1 MKNSR
6 TTMHGSGESHRCG
19 LFMLFEIVCQRA
31 PFLASQHLESQNSW
45 PDVGKKLHLGVAGK
59 FHGWGG
65 RCHPQ
70 AAQSSTFK
78 DALLGTGDKT
88 LVYLDADPWAG
99 MMAPGGIGGIGVR
112 LGNFATGWHM
122 MI

>member
-1 MKNSR
+1 
-6 TTMHGSGESHRCG
+6 
-19 LFMLFEIVCQRA
+19 MLFEIVCKRA
-31 PFLASQHLESQNSW
+31 PFLASQHLESK
-45 PDVGKKLHLGVAGK
+45 PAGPMLGKSFTLGWLGSSRAG
-59 FHGWGG
+59 GG

-112 LGNFATGWHM
+112 RGSFATGWHM
-122 MI
+122 I